1 MTICVKHLGGR
12 LPVSEIV
19 FVRSLISIVL
29 TLTSLKRLGIS
40 PTGKRKGLLLV
51 RGVLGT
57 VALLCFFE
65 ALSHLPLAAA
75 TILQYTYPTFAALA
89 AWLLLGEKVRKRVGF
104 AVILGWLGIVLVV
117 QPEWMGSG
125 VTGLPISIVLIALA
139 GALFTA
145 LAYVSVRELSRSEHP
160 LVIVY
165 YFPLVSIPITL
176 PFLWQHGS
184 WPLAGEWIWLLGVGL
199 LTQLGQVWLT
209 TGLKLLPTAQATSI
223 NYVQVLF
230 ASLWGVLFFLEPFD
244 GWMAMGAICVL
255 GATLI
260 SLSARQSAT
269 TTPQGSTQG

>member
-40 PTGKRKGLLLV
+40 PAGKRKGLLLV

-117 QPEWMGSG
+117 QPEWIGSG

-165 YFPLVSIPITL
+165 YCPLVSIPLTL
-176 PFLWQHGS
+176 PFL
-184 WPLAGEWIWLLGVGL
+184 A
-199 LTQLGQVWLT
+199 
-209 TGLKLLPTAQATSI
+209 
-223 NYVQVLF
+223 
-230 ASLWGVLFFLEPFD
+230 
-244 GWMAMGAICVL
+244 
-255 GATLI
+255 
-260 SLSARQSAT
+260 ARQLAAGRGMDLAIGCWPVDPTRTSLADNRPEAVANGT
-269 TTPQGSTQG
+269 GHIN